1 MRRPVD
7 AERLRRFMRELGS
20 EAERDVRLYF
30 TGGATAVL
38 LGWRPSTIDVDI
50 KMEPEVDRL
59 FRAIPRLKD
68 QLEINVEL
76 AAPDQFIPE
85 LPGWQDRSAFIAR
98 ESRLSF
104 YHYDF
109 YAQALA
115 KIQRGHA
122 QDLTDVREMIAR
134 GLVDREE
141 LRRRFEQIEPQLY
154 RYPAIDP
161 KSFRKALERAIA
173 DSSPG
178 SVDFARPRP
187 TQE

>member
-7 AERLRRFMRELGS
+7 AERVRRFMTELGR
-20 EAERDVRLYF
+20 EADRDVRLYF

-50 KMEPEVDRL
+50 KMEPEADRL
-59 FRAIPRLKD
+59 FRALPRIKEK
-68 QLEINVEL
+68 LEINVEL

-85 LPGWQDRSAFIAR
+85 VPGWQDRSAFISK
-98 ESRLSF
+98 EGRLSF

-109 YAQALA
+109 YAQALS

-122 QDLTDVREMIAR
+122 QDLTDVKEMIDR

-161 KSFRKALERAIA
+161 MAFRRAVEA
-173 DSSPG
+173 VVG
-178 SVDFARPRP
+178 G
-187 TQE
+187 